1 MQLTTDIAERLA
13 DSLDNVRG
21 LEEAERIGAAVSGGG
36 DSMALLSLMRPWC
49 AKRGVELRVV
59 SVDHGI
65 RAESR
70 NECSL
75 AGEFAAGLGLDHETV
90 NCGQLPTGNIQ
101 DAARRIRHSL
111 IAEWA
116 NRNRIKF
123 VALAHTLD
131 DQAETFLLN
140 LARGS
145 GVDGLAAMPVDVRK
159 SGIHWLRP
167 LLKVGRAE
175 LREYL
180 IGKGIRWVEDPTNSD
195 ERFGRT
201 KARRLFDSIGPLG
214 ASRERLAAAADRMQ
228 EAREVLEDA
237 AAAAEEGIMTVGE
250 LGEVR
255 IGTGFWRLKRE
266 TRLRVGARAVVAVSG
281 SEYRPRLAALISGL
295 EAVRSGRCFSLSGC
309 LLLPGPESGFT
320 VARELAA
327 CGPQVAGD
335 SVWDRRWRLG
345 ARPAPPGSV
354 VGPLGEAGLRMCKA
368 WRRSGHPR
376 EVLVASPALWSGG
389 KLLSAPFAGMSNGWR
404 FRRDCGDGN
413 GDPDAWQV

>member
-13 DSLDNVRG
+13 VCLDSVRG

-36 DSMALLSLMRPWC
+36 DSMALLSLMQPWC
-49 AKRGVELRVV
+49 ARRSVELRVV

-70 NECSL
+70 SECRL
-75 AGEFAAGLGLDHETV
+75 AGEFAAGLGVEHETV
-90 NCGQLPTGNIQ
+90 VCRQLPAGNIQ
-101 DAARRIRHSL
+101 DAARRVRHSL
-111 IAEWA
+111 IADWA
-116 NRNRIKF
+116 KRNRIGF

-159 SGIHWLRP
+159 LGIRWLRP

-180 IGKGIRWVEDPTNSD
+180 QGEGIRWAEDPTNSD

-201 KARRLFDSIGPLG
+201 RARRLFDSIGPLG
-214 ASRERLAAAADRMQ
+214 ATRERLAAAADRMQ

-237 AAAAEEGIMTVGE
+237 AAAAEEGIMTIGE

-255 IGTGFWRLKRE
+255 IGAGFWRLKRE
-266 TRLRVGARAVVAVSG
+266 TRLRIGARAVVAVSG

-295 EAVRSGRCFSLSGC
+295 EAVRSNRCFSLSGC

-327 CGPQVAGD
+327 CGPQVAGN

-345 ARPAPPGSV
+345 ERPAPPGSV
-354 VGPLGEAGLRMCKA
+354 IGPLGEAGLRTCSD
-368 WRRSGHPR
+368 WRLSGHPR

-389 KLLSAPFAGMSNGWR
+389 KLLSAPFAGMANGWR
-404 FRRDCGDGN
+404 FRLDRGDADGS
-413 GDPDAWQV
+413 PDATKV